1 MIYIKN
7 ETNSRQSISIPKY
20 FESDPTSIRLR
31 LTNKLGGEVIELEP
45 KFEIQTPYITVN
57 FKLPNL
63 LVEGEYE
70 YSLIDTKTGV
80 ISFGLAV
87 VGDYKREVQSYVKE
101 SKKIQYKG

>member
-20 FESDPTSIRLR
+20 FESNPTSIRLR
-31 LTNKLGGEVIELEP
+31 LINKLGGGVVEIEP
-45 KFEIQTPYITVN
+45 KFFIQTPYITIN
-57 FKLPNL
+57 FKLSNL

-70 YSLIDTKTGV
+70 YSLIDPEKGV